1 MGHPAVI
8 LADEPTA
15 SLDGHRGRSVVGLL
29 RAQAAERGVGAVV
42 VTHDERVLDLVDR
55 VVRLEDGQVVP
66 DQPPA
71 GGMTAVT
78 AGEISAS
85 ADASGS

>member
-1 MGHPAVI
+1 MGRPAVI

-15 SLDGHRGRSVVGLL
+15 SLDGPRGRAVVGLL

-55 VVRLEDGQVVP
+55 VVRLEDGRVVV
-66 DQPPA
+66 DQSVT
-71 GGMTAVT
+71 GGMTPAT
-78 AGEISAS
+78 AGEISGS
-85 ADASGS
+85 AEASGA